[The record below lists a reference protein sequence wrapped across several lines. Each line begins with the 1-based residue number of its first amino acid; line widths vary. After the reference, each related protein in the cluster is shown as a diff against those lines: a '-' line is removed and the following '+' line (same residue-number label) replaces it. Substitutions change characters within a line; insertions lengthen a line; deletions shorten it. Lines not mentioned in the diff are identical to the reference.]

1 MPVAKNDSA
10 STTTTLPDKDQPVL
24 TKRPSRVPFSF
35 GAGNEDA
42 APEMT
47 ITTTISTVSGSPVA
61 TTGIDLSG
69 KNKVIFSVGRG
80 KTGKTTLIRWLAET
94 ALASD
99 GSFLMADMDP
109 TNDTFSKYLDG
120 VARPSEA
127 GDSVLALKWLEA
139 LLQHALQSEMSVLI
153 DLGGG
158 DTTLRRLVAQLP
170 DLVAMF
176 EAAGFAVVVLYT
188 VGSQEEDLTPLATM
202 QSLGFT
208 PTATAIV
215 LNEGLVEVGD
225 DRAATFARISR
236 HSVFRAPLNQGAVPV
251 WMPKLLPAAQIEIRR
266 LHYRDAAVGYN
277 GQGTLPLGPFDRARV
292 GTWLKAIEGSF
303 AGIATWLP

>member
-1 MPVAKNDSA
+1 MSSVGIAVSPRPRRSRSTASATSSQSVAK
-10 STTTTLPDKDQPVL
+10 
-24 TKRPSRVPFSF
+24 
-35 GAGNEDA
+35 
-42 APEMT
+42 
-47 ITTTISTVSGSPVA
+47 
-61 TTGIDLSG
+61 TGIDLSSR
-69 KNKVIFSVGRG
+69 NKVIFFVGRG

-127 GDSVLALKWLEA
+127 GDPVLALKWLEA

-170 DLVAMF
+170 DLVTMF
-176 EAAGFAVVVLYT
+176 ETAGFAVVVLYT
-188 VGSQEEDLTPLATM
+188 VGPQEEDLTPLATM

-208 PTATAIV
+208 PTASAIV

-225 DRAATFARISR
+225 DRAAAFARISR
-236 HSVFRAPLNQGAVPV
+236 HSVFRAALEQGAIPV
-251 WMPKLLPAAQIEIRR
+251 WMPKLLPAAQVEIRR
-266 LHYRDAAVGYN
+266 LHYRDAAAGHP
-277 GQGTLPLGPFDRARV
+277 GQGTSPLGPFDRARV

-303 AGIATWLP
+303 ADIATWLP